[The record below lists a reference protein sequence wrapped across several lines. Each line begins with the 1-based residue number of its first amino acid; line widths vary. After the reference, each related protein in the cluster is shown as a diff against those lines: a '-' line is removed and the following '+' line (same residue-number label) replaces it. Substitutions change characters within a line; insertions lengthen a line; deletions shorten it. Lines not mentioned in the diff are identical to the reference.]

1 MRGDDHMAHD
11 HDRRRAPR
19 LAAGWQARYAVD
31 ARPDDGWYGCRV
43 LDISLGGVALEL
55 FGPAPLQGA
64 GIHVEVRVP
73 ERPLALHLRARARY
87 VGPSTNTGIRVGVE
101 WHDVTPVQSEFL
113 NSLLAR
119 IYARAS

>member
-1 MRGDDHMAHD
+1 MGND

-19 LAAGWQARYAVD
+19 LTAGWQSRYAVD
-31 ARPDDGWYGCRV
+31 GRPDDGWYGCRV

-55 FGPAPLQGA
+55 FGPAPLQDA
-64 GIHVEVRVP
+64 GIHVEIHVP
-73 ERPLALHLRARARY
+73 TYPVGLHLRARARS
-87 VGPSTNTGIRVGVE
+87 VGPSTSTGIRVGVE
-101 WHDVTPVQSEFL
+101 WHDVTPVQAQLL